1 MVQSGVTTVAGLG
14 VLVARHLD
22 ADLRRGEQ
30 SMFRALLPYPE
41 DMSEQRRETL
51 HQHLLNKLLHRQP
64 GYPDVV
70 HVVPHIVA
78 WGLGLP
84 MAIHHPY
91 GAPPYVIGPPSDDG
105 EVPQPVVW
113 FDGAYYLAQPR
124 DPHDARIAEGFPS
137 PAALTELRRLDVVF
151 DEAIEVLKT
160 EVDTAEQNTA
170 IGHWPLLRD
179 TFHRNVAAISQGPSS
194 PQGLADVLEEHLR
207 YRDALRAES
216 TWEDENRWNLQDP
229 FTIPVL
235 VEDTAGRPTLRLRLD
250 GNDTVLGYVDRVAVL
265 GDRVAVDFGKV
276 DGEGVGIAR
285 IPYTAPDGTERFA
298 YKEIAR
304 RFTDSELA
312 ELWSTAAG
320 SVWETVDRWTFG
332 NVYHITA
339 PVSEGGTFDITFGGQ
354 RVTLPPVEM
363 ADGLPPVIAAE
374 LREGRFRLGYGMD
387 SRPLAVLEAPAGRN
401 GTGAP
406 LYLELSSPAPTAYD
420 IERLRSMA
428 LWESVEPAALL
439 DEVSIDL
446 VMQEDRRTPNPLPLT
461 FGDDNS
467 GRTLDGQEVDLSA
480 GTEVALRVGRFLRM
494 EGSNVVTSIFAA
506 VKAPLADQSGYAYRL
521 VDTNLPNEWFDEFKT
536 QWETTDS
543 GKRPA
548 APAWPAGPL
557 EKRPRTGGSSLPG
570 GPAAFEWAGAA
581 SADGGVGL
589 SSGWAAGVEP
599 SVVRVDGGWRVSYRS
614 VEGLP
619 SWGEMTRV
627 HSDRFTWRGSEPLGF
642 VETPGEGRPF
652 RVETAGEDAGV
663 RVHVDH
669 WVHRGSGNVV
679 FRLRLEPDANVGR
692 DSILR
697 TLGAVEQWVV
707 RTNERLRPEG
717 GPQTQAVAVV
727 FDPAA
732 ETVVRLS
739 RYGSDLRDSDRV
751 WVSEDGSAGR
761 ITQLHWLADLPS
773 RAYGHELKH
782 FAGVPH
788 DGSPG
793 DLLRTSR
800 TVGDDH
806 LHEPGFTAWELDQIR
821 DTAASYVA
829 PTDAPQPVLVP
840 LGVPRDGRD
849 LLSAFVA
856 SEPALV
862 RTALDAGLPAD
873 LREFLSDAA
882 GVRAAVAESVRT
894 GVPQGS
900 ELGRVTEL
908 LRDHVSDYLA
918 ENAGRLPADVTAQRL
933 AFREQHERDAAALS
947 PDQAQQ
953 RVDELVDAGLLDPDI
968 ARARL
973 DEMRANPADAGRHLL
988 EVLTDP
994 ERQLD
999 SGELAAVK
1007 AAVNDWANLSNSPAG
1022 RFLTPLLA
1030 HATDARMRV
1039 SQVAPEG
1046 VRPVGAYGPT
1056 GGTPVNLARSAADP
1070 ERPGVHFDALVPETP
1085 ATVELSAVP
1094 PQQLAPTPQ
1103 PPAPAADDGQ
1113 QQVVPL
1119 AASPD
1124 APLVL
1129 MAEGLPDDL
1138 RLQRAVG
1145 GVLLHDRDA
1154 APGPISSRVLP
1165 PTGPGPAILLHS
1177 SVLDPDHLGTALAG
1191 MRTQDTTMAVLH
1203 WPQDQPVTVA
1213 RALEVTAQ
1221 ALGPQSSAMLS
1232 VPRSALRDRP
1242 TPSPQIVPLDANG
1255 EVTFFSG
1262 RPERYLFLPEV
1273 TGAPRRPAPYGLPEQ
1288 SPGVY
1293 GLGDGWV
1300 VWDGGSHLW
1309 IGPAT
1314 ELDGARRL
1322 LPDTG
1327 GWLAEPVVFLG
1338 WAATAL
1344 PAEVGHRVGRI
1355 FGGMPAAA
1363 PTNLITSGMGLD
1375 RRTLVPSEVSGLP
1388 AGVQLS
1394 HVPGGVL
1401 AHTGPRPPAGAT
1413 TLNWSDLTSPDR
1425 PRLVVDES
1433 VGDPVAVVEAIHRG
1447 LPSGAGP
1454 LQVFVAPPA
1463 AGTSGTPSGAVDA
1476 ARVAKV
1482 LRERFGGRLE
1492 LVLPV
1497 SVVGRQPAG
1506 ADELI
1511 PVDARGQETF
1521 PAAAHA
1527 WRVPLR
1533 PAPPRQP
1540 GPLGLRPAAT
1550 DGYEVY
1556 RGWTV
1561 REQTGV
1567 VLFAQNGTSPH
1578 TLSPDALAAP
1588 ASGVAVVVQSRG
1600 GPIPREVADT
1610 VARLL
1615 SGVPEADRDVRVFG
1629 NATSA
1634 GPAAPDPDGSSAS
1647 APALPATPDR
1657 RALALGDPKANL
1669 PDVDRVEQGL
1679 RAEVARR
1686 GVTVRD
1692 NEWEQ
1697 LRERLL
1703 NNYPQL
1709 VSADGL
1715 LFTLGGIEVRA
1726 RLRPEDPQLVANPA
1740 GSFDT
1745 ETPGPSL
1752 DDTEGRTSEDGRF
1765 HANQFT
1771 QGVFQTGAHSQS
1783 DGTTTRAMRLRGGFN
1798 VDVPLGPMTHWGP
1811 NFNATLNKVDQK
1823 SAYLI
1828 DAEKGRVFDTRA
1840 DSTFYSYEP
1849 GWLIEARGDG
1859 QPWQAVEVPEPAD
1872 GQEAARLVVAI
1883 PDHLLENAGEQVVAD
1898 LPEHLRDNLTR
1909 VPELFSASNITGL
1922 NELYDHII
1930 DRLRADGFDMSIE
1943 SPMRNELQRKLWN
1956 LETHFDEAVNNRRTP
1971 ETDGDAGALTRGYA
1985 FTLHDDGHAAASIRV
2000 YGRRLGGS
2008 VQVGLGDGST
2018 RVGASSDKAHIEQV
2032 RTGIVGQGG
2041 EFTLGQSAGL
2051 SFGGAVDLPLA
2062 RRLDD
2067 PQAYKESTKLGLSAR
2082 AGMSWTSND
2091 GGGVTVASLNVVV
2104 GRYTGQTV
2112 GHEVRFEFHAE
2123 VITSRRPRE
2132 WPHPTPVVDG
2142 SVVLRMSEPDSFDYG
2157 FSVDADAFAP
2167 DPVPGLA
2174 DGDLA
2179 VVPAGGRPRS
2189 VPHDQWRPR
2198 LRNTGVH
2205 PEDTGGNLLPRHV
2218 IQGRGLLGQA
2228 LPRIDKPAVRRLR
2241 AGLMEVLA
2249 GEGFLPADGDRP
2261 WAHGEQN
2268 RPATPDPGT
2277 PLEERPLLGRMVDG
2291 ARDTYDE
2298 VVHRDTDATID
2309 NLDLFNKMVSGDGLE
2324 SHFDSLVQDG
2334 AALVDDPDAPAPEA
2348 GMSFTLNTW
2357 RNAVKLTAEVTVFA
2371 IPRITAD
2378 VDADGNSVHF
2388 ERLSD
2393 EVSTVTLGMSLG
2405 IAGQGASGNQGWSV
2419 EGGVNTALPPSV
2431 KDVRSVGLLG
2441 GSVSRNVGAAE
2452 RVTRVVNR
2460 PELKEYGGRVMFVN
2474 APYDLGYVVRISDR
2488 DAPIVSPELIP
2499 ANVHAALLKFNSDP
2513 ATFSEVAPGDV
2524 APSALHQGIV
2534 YFVDAHGLRAAA
2546 QNQLPRD
2553 LTLAGRPM
2561 TGPVASLTNHVTFQA
2576 RFKEAMLGQ
2585 YGATTLVEP
2594 GFWANTNAALSVKV
2608 PRIRRVQFVGATP
2621 DQYVTGLIE
2630 LYLAETVNVAN
2641 ESFTKAFNLP
2651 NIGLS
2656 RKFGPVNVGFGE
2668 SAGVRVSKSESAE
2681 TKRVGGLEM
2690 LKLAFGRGYAY
2701 VAEFDANVRAGVRT
2715 QVGFAASRVSVPPGA
2730 DLRDRTMLFILPEAE
2745 ALAQYA
2751 AGKLPVSDVQLVDA
2765 MGRWSRGELV
2775 LSGNTVA
2782 GLLSRWRGE
2791 LADRVAGGLPDL
2803 GAYLIQHRVQTW
2815 ALTLADRHVDLPQ
2828 RGAVLAPRRRERFA
2842 TEFGITL
2849 DPNANPFSALT
2860 MPPYLTRTGDR
2871 TLGHA
2876 GVDDLVLFTGP
2887 APADGGPRPT
2897 TTVLDAVRELVDAG
2911 RPGLLGASHDNWPG
2925 AGTSWGVLMVSPDE
2939 SVVGALPGGLETLQ
2953 STLAGQRANIVFAD
2967 MLHRYNGVTFYLVD
2981 QRNPV
2986 AAQMFKLKVSGTL
2999 GGRPRYTGWR
3009 ADYGIENYEHA
3020 YGATARIIGQ
3030 SLGWNLTPAR
3040 FGFSVDGVPVSTAA
3054 SLSFAPG
3061 GGRGVKG
3068 AAQVVRE
3075 RTVYDW
3081 TGNYEAEDDIGLT
3094 MELSRVQMHGWQPSY
3109 LVNHVLTGL
3118 NNAADWALHRAP
3130 AGFANA
3136 ISLAPVEPVLTRHYE
3151 GRIDFKVPRGLAE
3164 ATPVPRS
3171 PQLDLRALPSLP
3183 GDAYVSAA
3191 LVDDLYPAARH
3202 LMGKVLGPQA
3212 NAPLYRGSVA
3222 LDGLLSRLNVDNHL
3236 SEGLDDGGYLLG
3248 SHLFVAGSSN
3258 NRVAMRMYVKLH
3270 SLEIISE
3277 LATTGTGR
3285 YAKFAF
3291 TTSAT
3296 QSRSRWRPNVDVGM
3310 AYGAPIGK
3318 TNIGPQEDTTATG
3331 GISTGANR
3339 NAPASHSATFDD
3351 TKRLE
3356 NHLKMQG
3363 RTYLVRI
3370 RTQARFVAV
3379 PHQHSAFHRDAGL
3392 APMEPARFEADD
3404 APGTGWMS
3412 GDGFYEMFADEV
3424 HELQRALSER
3434 YDWKAN
3440 NPADWP
3446 APAADAPTIGL
3457 EGLLQRATPAGM
3469 AAAPV
3474 AGRVIDAGTFDPQQ
3488 APQHVALLIRDQIGN
3503 HYDPVSPLRLTASA
3517 AEQTR
3522 LRYEVVLDWAVGHL
3536 QRLNPVQQAAAGLA
3550 ELTAWKNRVGK
3561 FAVGA
3566 VLPATDVRQFA
3577 ERIPQIVE
3585 RVQAVQ
3591 PPGSPSV
3598 TPPEEV
3604 ELLAQDPRTV
3614 ARVVAFELKT
3624 HLDLTVT
3631 DDQGTASRYRID
3643 PQGWIVAL
3651 REGPDGTFAPVTAPE
3666 VIFDLDRDLKL
3677 RADAAGIRLRR
3688 QMALYHELLSGT
3700 PVQMDAAAELGPELE
3715 THIRQA
3721 RADADDRARE
3731 WITEGLPAKPANPLA
3746 VHTAR
3751 DDTDTAGTR
3760 AGQAR
3765 RLLAAVLPSGWTT
3778 TGPLPQAPDMLRP
3791 GTRVWITRPQGAAA
3805 ARIDVDGTYRLYD
3818 PFALGTAERTL
3829 DAQQF
3834 RDVLAGAQAVT
3845 LVEPDVLTSWLLQDG
3860 NWAASRQLAEDNL
3873 EVLRADP
3880 TAARLTQ
3887 DQQQARPASPSTAP
3901 AQPETVQP
3909 DAARPGTTPAPAGD
3923 PVLDRHR
3930 ALLDAIRAG
3939 QLTAAYD
3946 YLAAADATARHRALA
3961 DAVAAVVPADPTAPA
3976 DPAAP
3981 AGLRALADLVDAD
3994 PRVTRPRPGPEAVSD
4009 AGILRAVADILDPA
4023 VGALDTFRAIA
4034 SAAWTI
4040 NPPQNWPDTLQ
4051 ALTELPTAAGRD
4063 VATLRDALDIIERQR
4078 LHGVADLLDGL
4089 TPDDAGA
4096 VAAAVTASGTTATD
4110 LADAWRDVSTAA
4122 DLIPALPPP
4131 AATWAGTADTVL
4143 PPADVVHHPMPPV
4156 TAALDEWL
4164 TIGDWEDSRT
4174 FLDDHGAELL
4184 SDRAHSALQIRR
4196 AGLPHNVDLAA
4207 RDALLTLARYGH
4219 LDDGYRYLLG
4229 PTPPASAA
4237 AGTPNPLPGAPT
4249 GRQELLTRL
4258 LARPDVADPAA
4269 VSALGYLA
4277 ATLDGPV
4284 NAVDAAILHL
4294 TADALAGLNI
4304 ADAAVTTLVRD
4315 ARQTLSAPQ
4324 RQQWAE
4330 TIRHL
4335 ADNATGTR
4343 GPALRHV
4350 ADRLFTTT
4358 PDPDPAPDASDA
4370 SDAEVARVRQVTR
4383 ERLQQASQ
4391 ELQRTVDDL
4400 DQARRD
4406 ERDAQGARDA
4416 AEASLDAARTAVTR
4430 AEGERARLE
4439 ENIDHLNRAMPEL
4452 EAEVTR
4458 RERLESAARQTVD
4471 DPATSQ
4477 DESRRAAA
4485 RAELDQA
4492 RRELDVART
4501 ALENATGDL
4510 RDAGQD
4516 LDRVRAELPD
4526 LRRQVETA
4534 SEELR
4539 ARDVSAQAHTNTV
4552 RMLDEA
4558 RTVRE
4563 AARDAA
4569 QQQADAMALPVP
4581 PVPRSTPVV
4590 DVDTAL
4596 AEIARAGHGRSVV
4609 PELERAVRAEHG
4621 GTLPAR
4627 VVLNTNPTRQ
4637 ADNAAT
4643 APADETAVHE
4653 LDRVQLARDLA
4664 ATLAVPVE
4672 LRVDGG
4678 TSVEPPYL
4686 AYPGGEVVRLDITG
4700 RPETLDDAVRR
4711 LPQRVQDDLA
4721 AHRGRPDVNSRLE
4734 ILHEAEI
4741 ESRQD
4746 FATAVVALVEN
4757 LNRHQGYLAHRWITQ
4772 AVPPVDAA
4780 GLRALTDGLDTRAW
4794 PEPTS
4799 TPPAGPVET
4808 GRPDAVAAAWLAYI
4822 PQHRAEMLADMLDAV
4837 PGLGFVVGR
4846 PTRELPAD
4854 QRPGARVLAV
4864 AGSTAAAGVVLPT
4877 TQLHWYEPARN
4888 QIHTGS
4894 MQMLGTWAKRRAG
4907 EDARPDDIWYIVL
4920 TPNGTDRPR
4929 DPSALAHHV
4938 DVAART
4944 TSTSTPPV
4952 EPAPPADVAGAV
4964 RGDVSLPGG
4973 AAAFEWA
4980 GAASADGGVGSS
4992 SGWAAGVEPSVV
5004 RVVGGWR
5011 VSYRSMEGL
5020 PSWGEMTRV
5029 YSDRFTWRG
5038 PEPLRFVSTPGEGRP
5053 FRVETAGEDAG
5064 VRVYVDYWVRGE
5076 SGTVVFRLRLE
5087 PDADVVEESI
5097 LRTLG
5102 AVEQW
5107 VVRTNERLRPE
5118 GGPPA
5123 VAVVFDP
5130 AAETVVRLSPYG
5142 SGLKNS
5148 KDVWVSEDGSAG
5160 RINQLHW
5167 LAGLPSRAYGH
5178 ELKHFAGV
5186 PHDGS
5191 PGDLLRTARG
5201 VGDDHLHEPGF
5212 TEWELDQI
5220 RDTAASYVAPTVAPR
5235 PAGSSGSGSV
5245 SSEPVSGSLPGRPAA
5260 MEWHPPDDSEA
5271 DGQPSG
5277 PAEGDPSGLDPEVFP
5292 LWDDPLAG
5300 LDLTTPAAGSGW
5312 SPSGGQRP
5320 DWEREVADATGSLK
5334 LAGAAAEAAFGR
5346 WAREVFE
5353 FDPATLDPRPNYVFN
5368 ESVLDTY
5375 REELEKKGITTP
5387 AGLSGW
5393 LARQLAKELA
5403 PGGSPRLREILPYPD
5418 PENMSEQQRD
5428 ALHRI
5433 WIDKIANP
5441 RSVSYEI
5448 THVALHLLAMGLGQQ
5463 MRIHHPFGDP
5473 YEDIGPPSDDG
5484 AIPRPV
5490 VWWKGGY
5497 IVLIPRDSADILAR
5511 IASGYRRKWPDRVR
5525 SRWDSLFSG
5534 ALGLLKDRIDTAE
5547 ENSPGPHR
5555 SVLRHKLDRDLA
5567 AIGKR
5572 PFSPRRQAEELDA
5585 YHRYLTGLSGDGA
5598 WTGDY
5603 RWELKDPFTLRIA
5616 AHVKANSGAYAELRF
5631 RLGGKDVQLTR
5642 VDHVVLPGD
5651 RVAVDF
5657 GSVNGEGVGIV
5668 KIPYLADG
5676 AEKFAYRE
5684 IERRFSDSELAEL
5697 RGSAPGHVWQLD
5709 EPSVSSLFHIT
5720 AGLDPKKGLLT
5731 RSFGKG
5737 SEGNKLQR
5745 VRIPVVKVADGSSF
5759 VIPGNMKEAILRLG
5773 YGPDGRPI
5781 AVVVMPAEKSGVER
5795 DLYLQLV
5802 NPAPTVA
5809 DIELLR
5815 KTALWERD
5823 VHWWSTSRVE
5833 SFDDTIGSNGRLPS
5847 PLSFTLGG
5855 IGAKTLDGREVNLA
5869 PGTPVTLQVGK
5880 RLRPV
5885 GNDDAVNEVVVV
5897 VKVPLVPEPNA
5908 PASEPEYA
5916 FRVFVR
5922 DEADYAA
5929 LIRQL
5934 RNRRT
5939 LLDQRRERAES
5950 GGRRAPKR
5958 PRIQD
5963 GSSQPGPAT
5972 APHQPPPPPDMAGE
5986 AGRGDVLLPSQLSPA
6001 EVSVWFPWLGSV
6013 NPGRADDPDSPN
6025 SRRRDSATNCVL
6037 AAVGTDMSLADGVG
6051 WQVPPEVPSP
6061 VGWLQR
6067 FAGRPLVEVA
6077 DYEAVVEVMAGAEPG
6092 ARGVLVTTGVGDE
6105 VSHAVNV
6112 VRTYDGRVVFLDGQL
6127 GGLARG
6133 PVEPG
6138 RLRFV
6143 ATTDG
6148 VGIPRPPAG
6157 VADAATVTV
6166 AEHADLAGMDG
6177 NARPPSEAVSVPVP
6191 LPSLPAG
6198 LLRSDMWDRLFTQ
6211 FLDRTGD
6218 GVAAS
6223 LDERTPDAVR
6233 HHLRDSF
6240 DNFVDRTNVLDQGRA
6255 GLSSDDRALLRQAL
6269 DARGTSVPR
6278 LTGALPHLLSEAF
6291 SVNVTVAPA
6300 GSGPH
6305 ENDDVAPWH
6314 DRTVALDLPVARLS
6328 AVPDRRGPL
6337 IGHFG
6342 EVLAVTSWPAVAGW
6356 RLASADVAGTVRVWD
6371 MDNGVLLRELE
6382 GHYSGVLT
6390 SWPAVVGPRL
6400 ASADVAG
6407 AVRVWDV
6414 DNGVVLRELGGHTGA
6429 VVALTGWP
6437 AVAGPRLASA
6447 DAAGTVRVWDADNG
6461 VLLQTFE
6468 GNDGLVRVLTSWQDE
6483 SGWRRLAAGDVAGR
6497 VRIWD
6502 VDRGVVLQTLEGHDG
6517 VEALTLLP
6525 EGPGRWLLAV
6535 GQRRAVRLWS
6545 LSDGVAWPVGLPLVS
6560 GERFRTESG
6569 HGSVVVYPEGV
6580 SAGIDVERLAAVARE
6595 QAVTDAEAWAA
6606 RTGQD
6611 RPAGDAVW
6619 RVVLAFED
6627 RGHEDVLALTKRLID
6642 GELGVEVPEAA
6653 VIELSPYSADPS
6665 GVPGVQPRTLVEVAA
6680 LRAARAESGAVAIL
6694 GRHVAEA
6701 DPGVVPPGLVA
6712 VDFSGRE
6719 TFPALLREVQARPI
6733 NEDVDLDYRG
6743 RRRLAGLPVHHGP
6756 YLLPFDLHWARL
6768 RQRAFS
6774 HFRDWV
6780 FLPDVPSER
6789 GLRVTQLRQ
6798 AELLAGEIAAASV
6811 GERLAGVPDVGPA
6824 GWVPAGAR
6832 VLVVGVPGPYPG
6844 DPKAV
6849 VPSLFDFLNGALP
6862 PAASGLREPVYVV
6875 VHGFGGWT
6883 STVVLTHAAE
6893 DDLWPV
6899 RMDELA
6905 TGGPAGGGLRA
6916 ARDLVEAEGWT
6927 RVLAEVEGIPE
6938 TVGAAAL
6945 GRVGWAGELRAALP
6959 EVAGDPAAVD
6969 GQRRMGERI
6978 DQLVALGERL
6988 VGLTRGWTGEGALPV
7003 GTDRPDLRL
7012 ERWAGDERNR
7022 RLAAALVATDDV
7034 VAEEVVERVEE
7045 EIDRVWETVVA
7056 PVSAVRADGGVPDA
7070 ASEVLRAMYLGA
7082 WVFYTAPGRPVV
7094 IERPENPRENLPEGV
7109 QSENGR
7115 RIVDLSAV
7123 RDLGVAD
7130 FDRFLSEHGQDVASL
7145 WSTEGAVAQ
7154 VSELRAALG
7163 VSQPLPYLRV
7173 VGRVPEVPEQWRA
7186 ELFSAVS
7193 AFGLARQ
7200 WLEEQVSS
7208 LPVGSVALPGQAG
7221 DGATGSG
7228 DQTVPV
7234 SDDGVATA
7242 RADLIGRWRDLADG
7256 HARRMDAADRELRRM
7271 TAPGQDDSPARSA
7284 LAGLSDRYL
7293 HAMQGLSRAR
7303 MHRTVDAYV
7312 ESLPATELG
7321 GLGDRV
7327 GQVETAAAE
7336 LDQHLGQAPDTSS
7349 VDVIDGVELRTLE
7362 GHTGAVWAVTS
7373 WQGEP
7378 GPQVASASD
7387 DGTVR
7392 IWDAVTGAP
7401 LRTLR
7406 GHTDGVVAVESWQA
7420 GPDRRVATADMQ
7432 GAVFVWDAVTGARLL
7447 TLRGHVGPVWAV
7459 TSWPGEPGPQVA
7471 SASDDGTVF
7480 VWDAVTGARL
7490 LTLGGHTG
7498 GVGAVASW
7506 QAGADRRLASA
7517 DWADGTVFVWDVAS
7531 GARLLTLRG
7540 HTGGVVALAS
7550 WQAGSEQRLAS
7561 ASWDGT
7567 VRVWDA
7573 VTGAP

>member
-1 MVQSGVTTVAGLG
+1 M
-14 VLVARHLD
+14 
-22 ADLRRGEQ
+22 
-30 SMFRALLPYPE
+30 
-41 DMSEQRRETL
+41 
-51 HQHLLNKLLHRQP
+51 
-64 GYPDVV
+64 
-70 HVVPHIVA
+70 
-78 WGLGLP
+78 
-84 MAIHHPY
+84 
-91 GAPPYVIGPPSDDG
+91 
-105 EVPQPVVW
+105 
-113 FDGAYYLAQPR
+113 
-124 DPHDARIAEGFPS
+124 GF
-137 PAALTELRRLDVVF
+137 T
-151 DEAIEVLKT
+151 
-160 EVDTAEQNTA
+160 
-170 IGHWPLLRD
+170 
-179 TFHRNVAAISQGPSS
+179 
-194 PQGLADVLEEHLR
+194 
-207 YRDALRAES
+207 
-216 TWEDENRWNLQDP
+216 
-229 FTIPVL
+229 
-235 VEDTAGRPTLRLRLD
+235 
-250 GNDTVLGYVDRVAVL
+250 
-265 GDRVAVDFGKV
+265 
-276 DGEGVGIAR
+276 
-285 IPYTAPDGTERFA
+285 
-298 YKEIAR
+298 
-304 RFTDSELA
+304 
-312 ELWSTAAG
+312 
-320 SVWETVDRWTFG
+320 VWE
-332 NVYHITA
+332 
-339 PVSEGGTFDITFGGQ
+339 
-354 RVTLPPVEM
+354 
-363 ADGLPPVIAAE
+363 
-374 LREGRFRLGYGMD
+374 
-387 SRPLAVLEAPAGRN
+387 LE
-401 GTGAP
+401 
-406 LYLELSSPAPTAYD
+406 
-420 IERLRSMA
+420 
-428 LWESVEPAALL
+428 
-439 DEVSIDL
+439 
-446 VMQEDRRTPNPLPLT
+446 
-461 FGDDNS
+461 
-467 GRTLDGQEVDLSA
+467 
-480 GTEVALRVGRFLRM
+480 
-494 EGSNVVTSIFAA
+494 
-506 VKAPLADQSGYAYRL
+506 
-521 VDTNLPNEWFDEFKT
+521 
-536 QWETTDS
+536 
-543 GKRPA
+543 
-548 APAWPAGPL
+548 
-557 EKRPRTGGSSLPG
+557 
-570 GPAAFEWAGAA
+570 
-581 SADGGVGL
+581 
-589 SSGWAAGVEP
+589 
-599 SVVRVDGGWRVSYRS
+599 
-614 VEGLP
+614 
-619 SWGEMTRV
+619 
-627 HSDRFTWRGSEPLGF
+627 
-642 VETPGEGRPF
+642 
-652 RVETAGEDAGV
+652 
-663 RVHVDH
+663 
-669 WVHRGSGNVV
+669 
-679 FRLRLEPDANVGR
+679 
-692 DSILR
+692 
-697 TLGAVEQWVV
+697 
-707 RTNERLRPEG
+707 
-717 GPQTQAVAVV
+717 
-727 FDPAA
+727 
-732 ETVVRLS
+732 
-739 RYGSDLRDSDRV
+739 
-751 WVSEDGSAGR
+751 
-761 ITQLHWLADLPS
+761 
-773 RAYGHELKH
+773 
-782 FAGVPH
+782 
-788 DGSPG
+788 
-793 DLLRTSR
+793 
-800 TVGDDH
+800 
-806 LHEPGFTAWELDQIR
+806 QIR
-821 DTAASYVA
+821 ETAASYVA
-829 PTDAPQPVLVP
+829 PTVEPRPALVP

-862 RTALDAGLPAD
+862 RTALDARLPAD
-873 LREFLSDAA
+873 LREFLSDPA

-908 LRDHVSDYLA
+908 LRGHVSDYLA

-933 AFREQHERDAAALS
+933 AFRQQHERDAAALS

-953 RVDELVDAGLLDPDI
+953 RVDELVEAGLLNPDI

-973 DEMRANPADAGRHLL
+973 DEMRVNPADAGRHLL

-994 ERQLD
+994 DRQLD

-1007 AAVNDWANLSNSPAG
+1007 AAVQDWANLSNSPAG
-1022 RFLTPLLA
+1022 RFLAPLLA
-1030 HATDARMRV
+1030 HAADARMRV
-1039 SQVAPEG
+1039 SQVAPDG

-1085 ATVELSAVP
+1085 AALELSAVP
-1094 PQQLAPTPQ
+1094 PQQVAPTPQ

-1177 SVLDPDHLGTALAG
+1177 SVLDPDRLGAALAG
-1191 MRTQDTTMAVLH
+1191 MRAQDATMAVLH
-1203 WPQDQPVTVA
+1203 WPQDQRVTVA

-1221 ALGPQSSAMLS
+1221 ALGPQSLAMLS
-1232 VPRSALRDRP
+1232 VPRSALEDRP

-1314 ELDGARRL
+1314 ELDRARRL

-1344 PAEVGHRVGRI
+1344 PVEVGHRVGRI

-1363 PTNLITSGMGLD
+1363 LTNLITSGMGLD

-1401 AHTGPRPPAGAT
+1401 AHAGPRPPAGAT

-1433 VGDPVAVVEAIHRG
+1433 VDDPVAVVEAVHRG
-1447 LPSGAGP
+1447 LPPGAGP

-1463 AGTSGTPSGAVDA
+1463 TGTPGTPSGAVDA
-1476 ARVAKV
+1476 ARVADL

-1540 GPLGLRPAAT
+1540 GPLGLTPSAT

-1567 VLFAQNGTSPH
+1567 VLFAQNGTSPN

-1588 ASGVAVVVQSRG
+1588 ATGVAVVIQSRG
-1600 GPIPREVADT
+1600 GPIPREVADAAT
-1610 VARLL
+1610 RLL
-1615 SGVPEADRDVRVFG
+1615 SGVPEADRHVRVFG
-1629 NATSA
+1629 NEASA
-1634 GPAAPDPDGSSAS
+1634 GPAAPDPSGSSAS
-1647 APALPATPDR
+1647 APARPATPDR

-1669 PDVDRVEQGL
+1669 PDVDRIEQGL

-1726 RLRPEDPQLVANPA
+1726 RLRPEDPRLVANPA

-1745 ETPGPSL
+1745 EAPGPSL
-1752 DDTEGRTSEDGRF
+1752 DDTEGRTSENGRF

-1783 DGTTTRAMRLRGGFN
+1783 DGTTTRAMRLRGDFN

-1811 NFNATLNKVDQK
+1811 RFNATLNKVDQK

-1828 DAEKGRVFDTRA
+1828 DAEKGRVLDTRA

-1849 GWLIEARGDG
+1849 GWLIEVRGDG
-1859 QPWQAVEVPEPAD
+1859 QPWQAVELPEPAD
-1872 GQEAARLVVAI
+1872 GQEPARLVVAI
-1883 PDHLLENAGEQVVAD
+1883 PDHLLESAGEQVVAD

-1971 ETDGDAGALTRGYA
+1971 ETDGDAGAMTRGYA

-2008 VQVGLGDGST
+2008 VQVGLGGGST

-2041 EFTLGQSAGL
+2041 EFTLGQSAGV

-2062 RRLDD
+2062 GRLDN
-2067 PQAYKESTKLGLSAR
+2067 PQAYKENTTLGLSAR

-2112 GHEVRFEFHAE
+2112 GHEVPFEWHAE
-2123 VITSRRPRE
+2123 VSTSRRPRE
-2132 WPHPTPVVDG
+2132 WPHPTPVVNG
-2142 SVVLRMSEPDSFDYG
+2142 SAVLRMSEPDAFDYG
-2157 FSVDADAFAP
+2157 FSVDADAFAR

-2241 AGLMEVLA
+2241 AGLMQVLA

-2277 PLEERPLLGRMVDG
+2277 PLEERSLLGRMVDG
-2291 ARDTYDE
+2291 ARDAYDE

-2334 AALVDDPDAPAPEA
+2334 AALVVGQDPPAPEA
-2348 GMSFTLNTW
+2348 GMSFTLHSW
-2357 RNAVKLTAEVTVFA
+2357 RNAVIDTAEVTVFA

-2513 ATFSEVAPGDV
+2513 ATFSEVTPGDV

-2576 RFKEAMLGQ
+2576 RFMEAMLGQ

-2621 DQYVTGLIE
+2621 DQYVTGKIE
-2630 LYLAETVNVAN
+2630 LGLAETVNAAH
-2641 ESFTKAFNLP
+2641 ESFAKAFNLP

-2668 SAGVRVSKSESAE
+2668 SAGVRVSKSETVE
-2681 TKRVGGLEM
+2681 TKRVGGIEM
-2690 LKLAFGRGYAY
+2690 LKLAFGLGYAY
-2701 VAEFDANVRAGVRT
+2701 VAEFDVNVRAGVRT
-2715 QVGFAASRVSVPPGA
+2715 QVGFVASRVSVPPGA

-2815 ALTLADRHVDLPQ
+2815 ALTLADRHVDLAQ
-2828 RGAVLAPRRRERFA
+2828 RGAVLDPRRRERFA

-2876 GVDDLVLFTGP
+2876 GVDELTLFTGP

-2967 MLHRYNGVTFYLVD
+2967 MLHRYNGVSFYLVD

-2986 AAQMFKLKVSGTL
+2986 AVQMFKLEISAILKDL
-2999 GGRPRYTGWR
+2999 PWYTDWV

-3030 SLGWNLTPAR
+3030 ALGWNLTPAR
-3040 FGFSVDGVPVSTAA
+3040 FGFSVDGVPVSTAG

-3081 TGNYEAEDDIGLT
+3081 TGHYRARALIGL
-3094 MELSRVQMHGWQPSY
+3094 MMKFSRVQMHGWQPSY
-3109 LVNHVLTGL
+3109 LVNHVLTAL
-3118 NNAADWALHRAP
+3118 NNAADWTLHHAP
-3130 AGFANA
+3130 AGFADS

-3183 GDAYVSAA
+3183 GDAYVSGA

-3202 LMGKVLGPQA
+3202 LMGNVLGPQA

-3248 SHLFVAGSSN
+3248 SHLFVAGASN

-3370 RTQARFVAV
+3370 RTLARFVAV

-3392 APMEPARFEADD
+3392 APIGPEQFEADD
-3404 APGTGWMS
+3404 APGTGWVS
-3412 GDGFYEMFADEV
+3412 GDGYYEMFADEV
-3424 HELQRALSER
+3424 HELQRGLSER

-3440 NPADWP
+3440 NPAGWP
-3446 APAADAPTIGL
+3446 VPASDAPSIGL

-3474 AGRVIDAGTFDPQQ
+3474 AGRVIDAGTFDPGQ
-3488 APQHVALLIRDQIGN
+3488 APQHVALLIRDQLGN

-3536 QRLNPVQQAAAGLA
+3536 QRLNAAQQAAADLA

-3561 FAVGA
+3561 LAVGA
-3566 VLPATDVRQFA
+3566 ALSAADVRQFA

-3585 RVQAVQ
+3585 RVQAVL
-3591 PPGSPSV
+3591 PPGPASV

-3631 DDQGTASRYRID
+3631 DDQGAASRYRID
-3643 PQGWIVAL
+3643 PQGWIVEL
-3651 REGPDGTFAPVTAPE
+3651 REGPDGTFAPVTAVE
-3666 VIFDLDRDLKL
+3666 VIHGLDRDLKL
-3677 RADAAGIRLRR
+3677 RAFSAAIGAPQQREIYRRLLER
-3688 QMALYHELLSGT
+3688 T

-3721 RADADDRARE
+3721 RADADDLTRE
-3731 WITEGLPAKPANPLA
+3731 WITEGLPTRSANPLGA
-3746 VHTAR
+3746 HVAR
-3751 DDTDTAGTR
+3751 HDTDSPQTR

-3765 RLLAAVLPSGWTT
+3765 RLLAPVLPPGWTT
-3778 TGPLPQAPDMLRP
+3778 TGPLPEVPATLRP
-3791 GTRVWITRPQGAAA
+3791 GTRLWITRPQGAFA
-3805 ARIDVDGTYRLYD
+3805 ARVDADGTYRLYD
-3818 PFALGTAERTL
+3818 PLALGTAERTL
-3829 DAQQF
+3829 TAAQFQE
-3834 RDVLAGAQAVT
+3834 AVT
-3845 LVEPDVLTSWLLQDG
+3845 LAALPVVSENATPKTVILVEPDVLTSWLLQDG
-3860 NWAASRQLAEDNL
+3860 DWAASRQFAEDNL
-3873 EVLRADP
+3873 SVLRADP

-3887 DQQQARPASPSTAP
+3887 DQQQARPAAPPTAP

-3909 DAARPGTTPAPAGD
+3909 ETTPAPAGD

-3946 YLAAADATARHRALA
+3946 YLDAADAAARHRVLA
-3961 DAVAAVVPADPTAPA
+3961 DAVAAVTPTAPI
-3976 DPAAP
+3976 DPIDPTAP

-3994 PRVTRPRPGPEAVSD
+3994 PRVTRPRPEPEAVSD
-4009 AGILRAVADILDPA
+4009 AGILRAVAAVLDPA

-4034 SAAWTI
+4034 SAVETI

-4051 ALTELPTAAGRD
+4051 ALAELPTAAGWD
-4063 VATLRDALDIIERQR
+4063 AATLRHVLDVNERGRYLPVDR
-4078 LHGVADLLDGL
+4078 LLKRL
-4089 TPDDAGA
+4089 TPDDAA
-4096 VAAAVTASGTTATD
+4096 PLAAAVTASGTTATD
-4110 LADAWRDVSTAA
+4110 LAHAWRDVSTAA

-4131 AATWAGTADTVL
+4131 AATWAGTADTSL

-4164 TIGDWEDSRT
+4164 AIDNWDDSRT
-4174 FLDDHGAELL
+4174 FLDSHGTELL

-4196 AGLPHNVDLAA
+4196 AGLPHHDVDLAA

-4237 AGTPNPLPGAPT
+4237 AGTPNPLRGAPT
-4249 GRQELLTRL
+4249 GRQELLTNL

-4284 NAVDAAILHL
+4284 DAVDAAILRL

-4330 TIRHL
+4330 TIRNL

-4370 SDAEVARVRQVTR
+4370 SDASDAEVARVRQVTR
-4383 ERLQQASQ
+4383 ERLQQATQ

-4400 DQARRD
+4400 RQARRD
-4406 ERDAQGARDA
+4406 EAVAHGARA
-4416 AEASLDAARTAVTR
+4416 VAEASLDAARTAVTR

-4439 ENIDHLNRAMPEL
+4439 ANIDHLDRAMPEL

-4477 DESRRAAA
+4477 DESRLAAA

-4492 RRELDVART
+4492 RRELDAART
-4501 ALENATGDL
+4501 ALDKATGDL
-4510 RDAGQD
+4510 RKAGAD

-4534 SEELR
+4534 SEEFR

-4558 RTVRE
+4558 RTARE
-4563 AARDAA
+4563 AARDEA
-4569 QQQADAMALPVP
+4569 QQQVDAMALSVP
-4581 PVPRSTPVV
+4581 PVPRGTPVV

-4596 AEIARAGHGRSVV
+4596 ADIARSGHGRSVI
-4609 PELERAVRAEHG
+4609 PELERTVRTRHG
-4621 GTLPAR
+4621 GTVPAR
-4627 VVLNTNPTRQ
+4627 VVLSTDPTRQ

-4643 APADETAVHE
+4643 AAADETAVHE
-4653 LDRVQLARDLA
+4653 RDRVQLARDLA
-4664 ATLAVPVE
+4664 AALAVRVE

-4678 TSVEPPYL
+4678 ISAEPPYL

-4721 AHRGRPDVNSRLE
+4721 ALRGRPDVNSRLE

-4746 FATAVVALVEN
+4746 FATAVAALVEN
-4757 LNRHQGYLAHRWITQ
+4757 LNRHQGYLAHRWVTQ

-4780 GLRALTDGLDTRAW
+4780 GLRALADGLDTRAW

-4822 PQHRAEMLADMLDAV
+4822 PQHRADMLADMLDAV
-4837 PGLGFVVGR
+4837 PGLGFTVGR

-4894 MQMLGTWAKRRAG
+4894 MQMLGTWAKGRAG
-4907 EDARPDDIWYIVL
+4907 EDARADDIWYIVL
-4920 TPNGTDRPR
+4920 TPDGTDRPR
-4929 DPSALAHHV
+4929 DPSALARQV

-4952 EPAPPADVAGAV
+4952 EPDPSAGVAGAV

-4973 AAAFEWA
+4973 AAASTWGPAE
-4980 GAASADGGVGSS
+4980 GSSRGGVKEVPSS
-4992 SGWAAGVEPSVV
+4992 KWAAGVEPSVV
-5004 RVVGGWR
+5004 WVDGGWR
-5011 VSYRSMEGL
+5011 VSYRSAEGL

-5029 YSDRFTWRG
+5029 ESDRFTWRG
-5038 PEPLRFVSTPGEGRP
+5038 RAPLEFVPTPGDEGGRP
-5053 FRVETAGEDAG
+5053 FRVVTAGEQAG
-5064 VRVYVDYWVRGE
+5064 VRVHVDHWVQRGE
-5076 SGTVVFRLRLE
+5076 SGTVVFRLRLV
-5087 PDADVVEESI
+5087 PDANVAEDAI
-5097 LRTLG
+5097 RATLG

-5107 VVRTNERLRPE
+5107 VVQTNAGLGSQ
-5118 GGPPA
+5118 GGSQA

-5130 AAETVVRLSPYG
+5130 AAETVVRLSRYDSDLKDSHNVYV
-5142 SGLKNS
+5142 SG
-5148 KDVWVSEDGSAG
+5148 DGAEG
-5160 RINQLHW
+5160 RITQLHW

-5178 ELKHFAGV
+5178 EL
-5186 PHDGS
+5186 
-5191 PGDLLRTARG
+5191 
-5201 VGDDHLHEPGF
+5201 
-5212 TEWELDQI
+5212 
-5220 RDTAASYVAPTVAPR
+5220 
-5235 PAGSSGSGSV
+5235 
-5245 SSEPVSGSLPGRPAA
+5245 
-5260 MEWHPPDDSEA
+5260 
-5271 DGQPSG
+5271 
-5277 PAEGDPSGLDPEVFP
+5277 
-5292 LWDDPLAG
+5292 
-5300 LDLTTPAAGSGW
+5300 
-5312 SPSGGQRP
+5312 
-5320 DWEREVADATGSLK
+5320 
-5334 LAGAAAEAAFGR
+5334 
-5346 WAREVFE
+5346 
-5353 FDPATLDPRPNYVFN
+5353 
-5368 ESVLDTY
+5368 
-5375 REELEKKGITTP
+5375 
-5387 AGLSGW
+5387 
-5393 LARQLAKELA
+5393 
-5403 PGGSPRLREILPYPD
+5403 
-5418 PENMSEQQRD
+5418 
-5428 ALHRI
+5428 
-5433 WIDKIANP
+5433 
-5441 RSVSYEI
+5441 
-5448 THVALHLLAMGLGQQ
+5448 
-5463 MRIHHPFGDP
+5463 
-5473 YEDIGPPSDDG
+5473 
-5484 AIPRPV
+5484 
-5490 VWWKGGY
+5490 
-5497 IVLIPRDSADILAR
+5497 
-5511 IASGYRRKWPDRVR
+5511 
-5525 SRWDSLFSG
+5525 
-5534 ALGLLKDRIDTAE
+5534 
-5547 ENSPGPHR
+5547 
-5555 SVLRHKLDRDLA
+5555 
-5567 AIGKR
+5567 
-5572 PFSPRRQAEELDA
+5572 
-5585 YHRYLTGLSGDGA
+5585 
-5598 WTGDY
+5598 
-5603 RWELKDPFTLRIA
+5603 
-5616 AHVKANSGAYAELRF
+5616 
-5631 RLGGKDVQLTR
+5631 
-5642 VDHVVLPGD
+5642 
-5651 RVAVDF
+5651 
-5657 GSVNGEGVGIV
+5657 
-5668 KIPYLADG
+5668 
-5676 AEKFAYRE
+5676 
-5684 IERRFSDSELAEL
+5684 
-5697 RGSAPGHVWQLD
+5697 
-5709 EPSVSSLFHIT
+5709 
-5720 AGLDPKKGLLT
+5720 
-5731 RSFGKG
+5731 
-5737 SEGNKLQR
+5737 
-5745 VRIPVVKVADGSSF
+5745 
-5759 VIPGNMKEAILRLG
+5759 
-5773 YGPDGRPI
+5773 
-5781 AVVVMPAEKSGVER
+5781 
-5795 DLYLQLV
+5795 
-5802 NPAPTVA
+5802 
-5809 DIELLR
+5809 
-5815 KTALWERD
+5815 
-5823 VHWWSTSRVE
+5823 
-5833 SFDDTIGSNGRLPS
+5833 
-5847 PLSFTLGG
+5847 
-5855 IGAKTLDGREVNLA
+5855 
-5869 PGTPVTLQVGK
+5869 
-5880 RLRPV
+5880 
-5885 GNDDAVNEVVVV
+5885 
-5897 VKVPLVPEPNA
+5897 
-5908 PASEPEYA
+5908 
-5916 FRVFVR
+5916 
-5922 DEADYAA
+5922 
-5929 LIRQL
+5929 
-5934 RNRRT
+5934 
-5939 LLDQRRERAES
+5939 
-5950 GGRRAPKR
+5950 
-5958 PRIQD
+5958 
-5963 GSSQPGPAT
+5963 
-5972 APHQPPPPPDMAGE
+5972 
-5986 AGRGDVLLPSQLSPA
+5986 
-6001 EVSVWFPWLGSV
+6001 
-6013 NPGRADDPDSPN
+6013 
-6025 SRRRDSATNCVL
+6025 
-6037 AAVGTDMSLADGVG
+6037 
-6051 WQVPPEVPSP
+6051 
-6061 VGWLQR
+6061 
-6067 FAGRPLVEVA
+6067 
-6077 DYEAVVEVMAGAEPG
+6077 
-6092 ARGVLVTTGVGDE
+6092 
-6105 VSHAVNV
+6105 
-6112 VRTYDGRVVFLDGQL
+6112 
-6127 GGLARG
+6127 
-6133 PVEPG
+6133 
-6138 RLRFV
+6138 
-6143 ATTDG
+6143 
-6148 VGIPRPPAG
+6148 
-6157 VADAATVTV
+6157 
-6166 AEHADLAGMDG
+6166 
-6177 NARPPSEAVSVPVP
+6177 
-6191 LPSLPAG
+6191 
-6198 LLRSDMWDRLFTQ
+6198 
-6211 FLDRTGD
+6211 
-6218 GVAAS
+6218 
-6223 LDERTPDAVR
+6223 
-6233 HHLRDSF
+6233 
-6240 DNFVDRTNVLDQGRA
+6240 
-6255 GLSSDDRALLRQAL
+6255 
-6269 DARGTSVPR
+6269 
-6278 LTGALPHLLSEAF
+6278 
-6291 SVNVTVAPA
+6291 
-6300 GSGPH
+6300 
-6305 ENDDVAPWH
+6305 
-6314 DRTVALDLPVARLS
+6314 
-6328 AVPDRRGPL
+6328 
-6337 IGHFG
+6337 
-6342 EVLAVTSWPAVAGW
+6342 
-6356 RLASADVAGTVRVWD
+6356 
-6371 MDNGVLLRELE
+6371 
-6382 GHYSGVLT
+6382 
-6390 SWPAVVGPRL
+6390 
-6400 ASADVAG
+6400 
-6407 AVRVWDV
+6407 
-6414 DNGVVLRELGGHTGA
+6414 
-6429 VVALTGWP
+6429 
-6437 AVAGPRLASA
+6437 
-6447 DAAGTVRVWDADNG
+6447 
-6461 VLLQTFE
+6461 
-6468 GNDGLVRVLTSWQDE
+6468 
-6483 SGWRRLAAGDVAGR
+6483 
-6497 VRIWD
+6497 
-6502 VDRGVVLQTLEGHDG
+6502 
-6517 VEALTLLP
+6517 
-6525 EGPGRWLLAV
+6525 
-6535 GQRRAVRLWS
+6535 
-6545 LSDGVAWPVGLPLVS
+6545 
-6560 GERFRTESG
+6560 
-6569 HGSVVVYPEGV
+6569 
-6580 SAGIDVERLAAVARE
+6580 
-6595 QAVTDAEAWAA
+6595 
-6606 RTGQD
+6606 
-6611 RPAGDAVW
+6611 
-6619 RVVLAFED
+6619 
-6627 RGHEDVLALTKRLID
+6627 
-6642 GELGVEVPEAA
+6642 
-6653 VIELSPYSADPS
+6653 
-6665 GVPGVQPRTLVEVAA
+6665 
-6680 LRAARAESGAVAIL
+6680 
-6694 GRHVAEA
+6694 
-6701 DPGVVPPGLVA
+6701 
-6712 VDFSGRE
+6712 
-6719 TFPALLREVQARPI
+6719 
-6733 NEDVDLDYRG
+6733 
-6743 RRRLAGLPVHHGP
+6743 
-6756 YLLPFDLHWARL
+6756 
-6768 RQRAFS
+6768 
-6774 HFRDWV
+6774 
-6780 FLPDVPSER
+6780 
-6789 GLRVTQLRQ
+6789 
-6798 AELLAGEIAAASV
+6798 
-6811 GERLAGVPDVGPA
+6811 
-6824 GWVPAGAR
+6824 
-6832 VLVVGVPGPYPG
+6832 
-6844 DPKAV
+6844 
-6849 VPSLFDFLNGALP
+6849 
-6862 PAASGLREPVYVV
+6862 
-6875 VHGFGGWT
+6875 
-6883 STVVLTHAAE
+6883 
-6893 DDLWPV
+6893 
-6899 RMDELA
+6899 
-6905 TGGPAGGGLRA
+6905 
-6916 ARDLVEAEGWT
+6916 
-6927 RVLAEVEGIPE
+6927 
-6938 TVGAAAL
+6938 
-6945 GRVGWAGELRAALP
+6945 
-6959 EVAGDPAAVD
+6959 
-6969 GQRRMGERI
+6969 
-6978 DQLVALGERL
+6978 
-6988 VGLTRGWTGEGALPV
+6988 
-7003 GTDRPDLRL
+7003 
-7012 ERWAGDERNR
+7012 
-7022 RLAAALVATDDV
+7022 
-7034 VAEEVVERVEE
+7034 
-7045 EIDRVWETVVA
+7045 
-7056 PVSAVRADGGVPDA
+7056 
-7070 ASEVLRAMYLGA
+7070 
-7082 WVFYTAPGRPVV
+7082 
-7094 IERPENPRENLPEGV
+7094 
-7109 QSENGR
+7109 
-7115 RIVDLSAV
+7115 
-7123 RDLGVAD
+7123 
-7130 FDRFLSEHGQDVASL
+7130 
-7145 WSTEGAVAQ
+7145 
-7154 VSELRAALG
+7154 
-7163 VSQPLPYLRV
+7163 
-7173 VGRVPEVPEQWRA
+7173 
-7186 ELFSAVS
+7186 
-7193 AFGLARQ
+7193 
-7200 WLEEQVSS
+7200 
-7208 LPVGSVALPGQAG
+7208 
-7221 DGATGSG
+7221 
-7228 DQTVPV
+7228 
-7234 SDDGVATA
+7234 
-7242 RADLIGRWRDLADG
+7242 
-7256 HARRMDAADRELRRM
+7256 
-7271 TAPGQDDSPARSA
+7271 
-7284 LAGLSDRYL
+7284 
-7293 HAMQGLSRAR
+7293 
-7303 MHRTVDAYV
+7303 
-7312 ESLPATELG
+7312 
-7321 GLGDRV
+7321 
-7327 GQVETAAAE
+7327 
-7336 LDQHLGQAPDTSS
+7336 
-7349 VDVIDGVELRTLE
+7349 
-7362 GHTGAVWAVTS
+7362 
-7373 WQGEP
+7373 
-7378 GPQVASASD
+7378 
-7387 DGTVR
+7387 
-7392 IWDAVTGAP
+7392 
-7401 LRTLR
+7401 
-7406 GHTDGVVAVESWQA
+7406 
-7420 GPDRRVATADMQ
+7420 
-7432 GAVFVWDAVTGARLL
+7432 
-7447 TLRGHVGPVWAV
+7447 
-7459 TSWPGEPGPQVA
+7459 
-7471 SASDDGTVF
+7471 
-7480 VWDAVTGARL
+7480 
-7490 LTLGGHTG
+7490 
-7498 GVGAVASW
+7498 
-7506 QAGADRRLASA
+7506 
-7517 DWADGTVFVWDVAS
+7517 
-7531 GARLLTLRG
+7531 
-7540 HTGGVVALAS
+7540 
-7550 WQAGSEQRLAS
+7550 
-7561 ASWDGT
+7561 
-7567 VRVWDA
+7567 
-7573 VTGAP
+7573 

>member
-1 MVQSGVTTVAGLG
+1 MIAVHFGKVDEAGTGFAEVSYTAADGTEIYSRREIGRSLNDSQLAKLRSKAADKVWDLDRPPLVRDFSITTPVHRSGELSVGLGRAERGRDVLGVRIPSAPVVGGLPPVLTRELEEARLLLGYARDGGRPTAVVEAPAGKNVKGLPLYLELSKPVITRYDIERLRKRALWEPEDRWALSEQVSFDVVLQPGASRPGSLSIRAALGRLSIEVSGSGRARTLAGAEVDLSPGTSVTLSVGKWPGQGEDGAGVAGTIPVVVRAPLVDGPGHVYRLFDTGVDIRYFDDLTREISTASAEVREVPERIGVQAVGGSGGVPRGWKRSVASAIAQLSAVGTRGEAGGVRDVAAEFAQWTRDVLGIDLLAHVPKLNDFHDAVVRRFKEKLKAAGVDPSISGLRAWVARELAADLRRGGESEFSRLLPYPEVMSEQRREDLHRQWINKIANVRTADDDVAHVVPRVIASRLSLSMRIHHSFGAPHDIGPEPRAGVIRHPIVFHKGAYHLGQLPDPADVERTRRIAEGFPRTEISDDEQRRLDRLFVHARDLLRAAIAEAENNPHPTDSKHWPVLRETLQRELAVIREHPDSPHNIREHPDSPHNRKARELAAYRLYFDDLRADHRWEEETTGFRYDFTLDVGVTRRKNSKSMELSVPLDGGAVPVSIGRLAIRGDRLPVHFGARGEEGIAFAEFRYTDATDGTDRILYLKFEHNLSDGDLLELRGKAAGRVWDLHHLPLSSDHYQVAVPLLGRQYLAGQYGDPAAGPNDRRIAVPHVPVVGGLPAVLYADLNGRLILGYAEDGRPTAVLVAPAEKNVTGLPLYLEVGKPALVVDDIKRLRKDALWEPEDRWALSEQMSFEVVLEQGKWTPGPLPIAVGGPDPARTLAGAEVDLSPGTSVTLSVGQWPGRVGADVAGTIPVVVRAPLVDGSGHVYRLLDTGVDNERFDDLKRDITEALKNPGSTAAMLAGRSDDAAQGLPQEDLETSGWLPAAVATAIEQLSAAGNLDEQNFVRWTGEVFGIDLTRAKPGNFYDSVFRTFKEQFAALGINRQRLHEWTASSLAADLRLGDASEFRRLLPYPEGVSEQRREDLHRQWIGKIAYGYNSDHDVAHVAVHVLARLIPQSVRIYQPFDAPHDIGSGSDSTKLPVVFYRGAYYLGRPADPNDADLAARIAMGPERTPIPDGEKRRLDGLFDQALGMLLARIGAVEEKLRTAGSHWSVQREHLQRRLAVIRQGVGGVDLAERQRPKSPRQQADILAEYRRYLHSMFQSSPWRGEDPRPQGGRVTLHLNVASQGDSMAVAFAQVGDKRLRIRHLNAVAIPGDRIAVDFGMDGEKVFAVARIPYTAPDGTERFIYRDFDTDFTAEDLNALNERAVEAPWRKVHSAIEQLTARKTHKGSAFKRWAYEVFRIGRAEGGARPLDAFYGTVLSTHQDRLAQAGVTTVAELG
-14 VLVARHLD
+14 ALVARHLD
-22 ADLRRGEQ
+22 ADLRRGGQ

-84 MAIHHPY
+84 MAIHYPY
-91 GAPPYVIGPPSDDG
+91 GAPYVIGPPSDDG

-124 DPHDARIAEGFPS
+124 DPHDARIVEGFPS

-151 DEAIEVLKT
+151 DEALEVLKT

-179 TFHRNVAAISQGPSS
+179 TFHRNVAAISQRPSS
-194 PQGLADVLEEHLR
+194 PQVRADVLEEHLR
-207 YRDALRAES
+207 YRDALREES

-250 GNDTVLGYVDRVAVL
+250 GNDISLGYADRVAVP

-285 IPYTAPDGTERFA
+285 IPYTAPDGTERFV
-298 YKEIAR
+298 YQEIAR

-312 ELWSTAAG
+312 ELWSVAAG
-320 SVWETVDRWTFG
+320 PVWETVDRWTFG
-332 NVYHITA
+332 NSYHVTA
-339 PVSEGGTFDITFGGQ
+339 PVSESGTFDITFGGQ
-354 RVTLPPVEM
+354 RVTLPPVEV

-428 LWESVEPAALL
+428 LWESAEPAALL

-446 VMQEDRRTPNPLPLT
+446 VMQEDRRTPYPLPLT
-461 FGDDNS
+461 LGDDNS
-467 GRTLDGQEVDLSA
+467 GRTLDGQEVDLSP
-480 GTEVALRVGRFLRM
+480 GTEVALRVGRFLRL
-494 EGSNVVTSIFAA
+494 EESNVVTSIVAV
-506 VKAPLADQSGYAYRL
+506 VKAPLADQSGYVYRL
-521 VDTNLPNEWFDEFKT
+521 IDTNLPNEWFDEFKT

-557 EKRPRTGGSSLPG
+557 EKRPRTGGELPG
-570 GPAAFEWAGAA
+570 SPAAFEWGPGKGSF
-581 SADGGVGL
+581 SAGVGVETL
-589 SSGWAAGVEP
+589 SSSGWAAGVEP
-599 SVVRVDGGWRVSYRS
+599 SVEQVDGGWRVSYRS
-614 VEGLP
+614 AEGLP
-619 SWGEMTRV
+619 SWGEMNRV
-627 HSDRFTWRGSEPLGF
+627 HSDRFTWKGPAPLEF
-642 VETPGEGRPF
+642 VPTPGDGRPF
-652 RVETAGEDAGV
+652 RVVTAGEDAGV

-669 WVHRGSGNVV
+669 WVDGESGTVV
-679 FRLRLEPDANVGR
+679 FRLRLEPDANVVEK
-692 DSILR
+692 SIVD

-707 RTNERLRPEG
+707 QTNERLRPEG
-717 GPQTQAVAVV
+717 GPPAVAVV

-739 RYGSDLRDSDRV
+739 RYGSDLKDSHRV

-788 DGSPG
+788 DGSPD

-806 LHEPGFTAWELDQIR
+806 LHEPGFTAWELDEIR
-821 DTAASYVA
+821 KTAASYVA
-829 PTDAPQPVLVP
+829 RTVEPRPAPALVP
-840 LGVPRDGRD
+840 LGVPRDGLD

-862 RTALDAGLPAD
+862 RTALDARLPAD
-873 LREFLSDAA
+873 LREFLSGPA

-908 LRDHVSDYLA
+908 LRDHVSGYLE

-933 AFREQHERDAAALS
+933 AFQPQHERDVATLS
-947 PDQAQQ
+947 PDQAQR
-953 RVDELVDAGLLDPDI
+953 RVGELLAAGLLDPDT

-994 ERQLD
+994 DRQLD

-1007 AAVNDWANLSNSPAG
+1007 AAVHDWANLSDSPAG
-1022 RFLTPLLA
+1022 RFLAPLLA
-1030 HATDARMRV
+1030 HATDARMQI
-1039 SQVAPEG
+1039 SQVAPDG
-1046 VRPVGAYGPT
+1046 VRPVAGYGPA
-1056 GGTPVNLARSAADP
+1056 GGAPVSLARAAADP

-1085 ATVELSAVP
+1085 AAVEPSAVP
-1094 PQQLAPTPQ
+1094 SQQLAPAPQ
-1103 PPAPAADDGQ
+1103 PPAPAAGDGQ

-1119 AASPD
+1119 ASASPD
-1124 APLVL
+1124 APLVV
-1129 MAEGLPDDL
+1129 MAEGLPENL

-1154 APGPISSRVLP
+1154 APGPISSRVLA
-1165 PTGPGPAILLHS
+1165 PTGPGPAVLLHS
-1177 SVLDPDHLGTALAG
+1177 SVLDPDSLGAALAG
-1191 MRTQDTTMAVLH
+1191 LRAQDATMAVLH
-1203 WPQDQPVTVA
+1203 WPQDQPVSVA

-1221 ALGPQSSAMLS
+1221 GLGPQSSAMLS

-1293 GLGDGWV
+1293 RLGDDWV

-1309 IGPAT
+1309 IGPES

-1322 LPDTG
+1322 LPETG

-1338 WAATAL
+1338 WKATAL

-1355 FGGMPAAA
+1355 FGGMPAAP
-1363 PTNLITSGMGLD
+1363 PTHLITSGMGLD

-1401 AHTGPRPPAGAT
+1401 AHAGPRPPAGAT

-1433 VGDPVAVVEAIHRG
+1433 VGDPVAVVEAVHRG

-1463 AGTSGTPSGAVDA
+1463 AGTPGTSSGAVDA
-1476 ARVAKV
+1476 ARVAEV

-1567 VLFAQNGTSPH
+1567 VLFAQNGTSPN

-1629 NATSA
+1629 NAASA
-1634 GPAAPDPDGSSAS
+1634 GPAAPDPGGSSAS
-1647 APALPATPDR
+1647 APARPATPDR

-1669 PDVDRVEQGL
+1669 PDVDRIEQGL

-1709 VSADGL
+1709 VSADGH

-1726 RLRPEDPQLVANPA
+1726 RLRPEDPQLVSNPA

-1745 ETPGPSL
+1745 ETSGPSL

-1783 DGTTTRAMRLRGGFN
+1783 DGTTTRAMRLRGDFN

-1811 NFNATLNKVDQK
+1811 RFNATLNKVDQK

-1849 GWLIEARGDG
+1849 GWLIEARGDA
-1859 QPWQAVEVPEPAD
+1859 QPWQAVEVPEPPD

-1883 PDHLLENAGEQVVAD
+1883 PDHLLESAGEQVVAD
-1898 LPEHLRDNLTR
+1898 LPEHMRDNLTR

-1922 NELYDHII
+1922 NELYDLVI

-1943 SPMRNELQRKLWN
+1943 SPMRGELQRKLWN

-1971 ETDGDAGALTRGYA
+1971 ETDGDAGALTRGFA

-2008 VQVGLGDGST
+2008 VQVGLGGGST

-2051 SFGGAVDLPLA
+2051 SLGGAVDLPLA

-2067 PQAYKESTKLGLSAR
+2067 PQAYKENAKLGLSAR

-2112 GHEVRFEFHAE
+2112 GHEVPFEWHAE
-2123 VITSRRPRE
+2123 VSTSRRPRE
-2132 WPHPTPVVDG
+2132 WPHPTPVVNG
-2142 SVVLRMSEPDSFDYG
+2142 SAVLRMSEPDAFDYG

-2167 DPVPGLA
+2167 DTVPGLA

-2179 VVPAGGRPRS
+2179 VVPAGGRLRS

-2291 ARDTYDE
+2291 ARDVYDE

-2309 NLDLFNKMVSGDGLE
+2309 NLDLFHKMVSGDGLE

-2334 AALVDDPDAPAPEA
+2334 AAFVDDPDAPAPAA
-2348 GMSFTLNTW
+2348 GMSFTLHSW
-2357 RNAVKLTAEVTVFA
+2357 RNAVMRTAEVTVFA

-2474 APYDLGYVVRISDR
+2474 APYDLGFVVRISDR
-2488 DAPIVSPELIP
+2488 DAPIVSPELIR
-2499 ANVHAALLKFNSDP
+2499 ANVHAALLKFNTDP

-2608 PRIRRVQFVGATP
+2608 PRIKGAQFVGATP

-2641 ESFTKAFNLP
+2641 ESFTKVFNLP
-2651 NIGLS
+2651 NVGLS
-2656 RKFGPVNVGFGE
+2656 RKFGPVNVSFGE
-2668 SAGVRVSKSESAE
+2668 SAGVRVSESESAE

-2690 LKLAFGRGYAY
+2690 LKLAFGLGYAY
-2701 VAEFDANVRAGVRT
+2701 VAEYDANVRAGIHK

-2730 DLRDRTMLFILPEAE
+2730 DLRGRTMLFILPEAE

-2782 GLLSRWRGE
+2782 GLLSRWRGD
-2791 LADRVAGGLPDL
+2791 LADRASSRTVDGLPDL

-2815 ALTLADRHVDLPQ
+2815 ALTLADRHVDQ
-2828 RGAVLAPRRRERFA
+2828 RGAVLDPRRRARFA
-2842 TEFGITL
+2842 TDFGITL
-2849 DPNANPFSALT
+2849 DPNVNPFSALT
-2860 MPPYLTRTGDR
+2860 VPPYLTRTGDR

-3030 SLGWNLTPAR
+3030 ALGWNLTPAR
-3040 FGFSVDGVPVSTAA
+3040 FGFSVDGVPVSTAG

-3109 LVNHVLTGL
+3109 LVNHVMTAM
-3118 NNAADWALHRAP
+3118 NSAADWALHQAP
-3130 AGFANA
+3130 AGFADW

-3171 PQLDLRALPSLP
+3171 PQLDLRALPALP

-3202 LMGKVLGPQA
+3202 LMGNVLGPQA
-3212 NAPLYRGSVA
+3212 NAPMYRGSVA

-3236 SEGLDDGGYLLG
+3236 SEGLGDGGYLLG

-3296 QSRSRWRPNVDVGM
+3296 QSRNRWRPNFDAEA
-3310 AYGAPIGK
+3310 AYGSPIGK
-3318 TNIGPQEDTTATG
+3318 TNIGPQEDTTAG
-3331 GISTGANR
+3331 GRISTGANR

-3363 RTYLVRI
+3363 LTYLVRI

-3392 APMEPARFEADD
+3392 APIEPARFEADD

-3434 YDWKAN
+3434 YDWKTN
-3440 NPADWP
+3440 NPAGWP

-3474 AGRVIDAGTFDPQQ
+3474 ADRVIQAGDFDPDQ
-3488 APQHVALLIRDQIGN
+3488 APQHVALLIRDQLGN

-3522 LRYEVVLDWAVGHL
+3522 RRYEVTLDWAVGHL
-3536 QRLNPVQQAAAGLA
+3536 QQLNATQQATADLA

-3561 FAVGA
+3561 LAVGA
-3566 VLPATDVRQFA
+3566 ALSAADVRLFN

-3604 ELLAQDPRTV
+3604 ELLAQDPRPV

-3631 DDQGTASRYRID
+3631 DDQGAASRYRID

-3688 QMALYHELLSGT
+3688 QMALYHELLGRT

-3751 DDTDTAGTR
+3751 HDTDTAQTR

-3765 RLLAAVLPSGWTT
+3765 RLLAPVLPPGWTT
-3778 TGPLPQAPDMLRP
+3778 TGPLPLPLPQAPDTLRP

-3805 ARIDVDGTYRLYD
+3805 ARVDADGTYRLYD

-3834 RDVLAGAQAVT
+3834 QDVLAGASAVT

-3860 NWAASRQLAEDNL
+3860 NWTASRQFAEDNL
-3873 EVLRADP
+3873 GMLRADP
-3880 TAARLTQ
+3880 TATRLTQ
-3887 DQQQARPASPSTAP
+3887 DQQQARPASPPTPP
-3901 AQPETVQP
+3901 AQP
-3909 DAARPGTTPAPAGD
+3909 DATRTETTPAPAGD
-3923 PVLDRHR
+3923 PVRDRHR

-3946 YLAAADATARHRALA
+3946 YLAAADATARHRVLA
-3961 DAVAAVVPADPTAPA
+3961 DAVAAVVPTAPTDPIDPT
-3976 DPAAP
+3976 AP

-4040 NPPQNWPDTLQ
+4040 NP
-4051 ALTELPTAAGRD
+4051 
-4063 VATLRDALDIIERQR
+4063 
-4078 LHGVADLLDGL
+4078 
-4089 TPDDAGA
+4089 
-4096 VAAAVTASGTTATD
+4096 
-4110 LADAWRDVSTAA
+4110 
-4122 DLIPALPPP
+4122 
-4131 AATWAGTADTVL
+4131 
-4143 PPADVVHHPMPPV
+4143 
-4156 TAALDEWL
+4156 
-4164 TIGDWEDSRT
+4164 
-4174 FLDDHGAELL
+4174 
-4184 SDRAHSALQIRR
+4184 RR
-4196 AGLPHNVDLAA
+4196 
-4207 RDALLTLARYGH
+4207 
-4219 LDDGYRYLLG
+4219 
-4229 PTPPASAA
+4229 
-4237 AGTPNPLPGAPT
+4237 T
-4249 GRQELLTRL
+4249 GR
-4258 LARPDVADPAA
+4258 
-4269 VSALGYLA
+4269 
-4277 ATLDGPV
+4277 
-4284 NAVDAAILHL
+4284 
-4294 TADALAGLNI
+4294 
-4304 ADAAVTTLVRD
+4304 
-4315 ARQTLSAPQ
+4315 
-4324 RQQWAE
+4324 
-4330 TIRHL
+4330 
-4335 ADNATGTR
+4335 
-4343 GPALRHV
+4343 
-4350 ADRLFTTT
+4350 T
-4358 PDPDPAPDASDA
+4358 PCKP
-4370 SDAEVARVRQVTR
+4370 
-4383 ERLQQASQ
+4383 
-4391 ELQRTVDDL
+4391 
-4400 DQARRD
+4400 
-4406 ERDAQGARDA
+4406 
-4416 AEASLDAARTAVTR
+4416 
-4430 AEGERARLE
+4430 
-4439 ENIDHLNRAMPEL
+4439 
-4452 EAEVTR
+4452 
-4458 RERLESAARQTVD
+4458 
-4471 DPATSQ
+4471 
-4477 DESRRAAA
+4477 
-4485 RAELDQA
+4485 
-4492 RRELDVART
+4492 
-4501 ALENATGDL
+4501 
-4510 RDAGQD
+4510 
-4516 LDRVRAELPD
+4516 
-4526 LRRQVETA
+4526 
-4534 SEELR
+4534 
-4539 ARDVSAQAHTNTV
+4539 
-4552 RMLDEA
+4552 
-4558 RTVRE
+4558 
-4563 AARDAA
+4563 
-4569 QQQADAMALPVP
+4569 
-4581 PVPRSTPVV
+4581 
-4590 DVDTAL
+4590 
-4596 AEIARAGHGRSVV
+4596 
-4609 PELERAVRAEHG
+4609 
-4621 GTLPAR
+4621 
-4627 VVLNTNPTRQ
+4627 
-4637 ADNAAT
+4637 
-4643 APADETAVHE
+4643 
-4653 LDRVQLARDLA
+4653 
-4664 ATLAVPVE
+4664 
-4672 LRVDGG
+4672 
-4678 TSVEPPYL
+4678 
-4686 AYPGGEVVRLDITG
+4686 
-4700 RPETLDDAVRR
+4700 
-4711 LPQRVQDDLA
+4711 
-4721 AHRGRPDVNSRLE
+4721 
-4734 ILHEAEI
+4734 
-4741 ESRQD
+4741 
-4746 FATAVVALVEN
+4746 
-4757 LNRHQGYLAHRWITQ
+4757 
-4772 AVPPVDAA
+4772 
-4780 GLRALTDGLDTRAW
+4780 
-4794 PEPTS
+4794 
-4799 TPPAGPVET
+4799 
-4808 GRPDAVAAAWLAYI
+4808 
-4822 PQHRAEMLADMLDAV
+4822 
-4837 PGLGFVVGR
+4837 
-4846 PTRELPAD
+4846 
-4854 QRPGARVLAV
+4854 
-4864 AGSTAAAGVVLPT
+4864 
-4877 TQLHWYEPARN
+4877 
-4888 QIHTGS
+4888 
-4894 MQMLGTWAKRRAG
+4894 
-4907 EDARPDDIWYIVL
+4907 
-4920 TPNGTDRPR
+4920 
-4929 DPSALAHHV
+4929 
-4938 DVAART
+4938 
-4944 TSTSTPPV
+4944 
-4952 EPAPPADVAGAV
+4952 
-4964 RGDVSLPGG
+4964 
-4973 AAAFEWA
+4973 
-4980 GAASADGGVGSS
+4980 
-4992 SGWAAGVEPSVV
+4992 
-5004 RVVGGWR
+5004 
-5011 VSYRSMEGL
+5011 
-5020 PSWGEMTRV
+5020 
-5029 YSDRFTWRG
+5029 
-5038 PEPLRFVSTPGEGRP
+5038 
-5053 FRVETAGEDAG
+5053 
-5064 VRVYVDYWVRGE
+5064 
-5076 SGTVVFRLRLE
+5076 
-5087 PDADVVEESI
+5087 
-5097 LRTLG
+5097 
-5102 AVEQW
+5102 
-5107 VVRTNERLRPE
+5107 
-5118 GGPPA
+5118 
-5123 VAVVFDP
+5123 
-5130 AAETVVRLSPYG
+5130 
-5142 SGLKNS
+5142 
-5148 KDVWVSEDGSAG
+5148 
-5160 RINQLHW
+5160 
-5167 LAGLPSRAYGH
+5167 
-5178 ELKHFAGV
+5178 
-5186 PHDGS
+5186 
-5191 PGDLLRTARG
+5191 
-5201 VGDDHLHEPGF
+5201 
-5212 TEWELDQI
+5212 
-5220 RDTAASYVAPTVAPR
+5220 
-5235 PAGSSGSGSV
+5235 
-5245 SSEPVSGSLPGRPAA
+5245 
-5260 MEWHPPDDSEA
+5260 
-5271 DGQPSG
+5271 
-5277 PAEGDPSGLDPEVFP
+5277 
-5292 LWDDPLAG
+5292 
-5300 LDLTTPAAGSGW
+5300 
-5312 SPSGGQRP
+5312 
-5320 DWEREVADATGSLK
+5320 
-5334 LAGAAAEAAFGR
+5334 
-5346 WAREVFE
+5346 
-5353 FDPATLDPRPNYVFN
+5353 
-5368 ESVLDTY
+5368 
-5375 REELEKKGITTP
+5375 
-5387 AGLSGW
+5387 
-5393 LARQLAKELA
+5393 
-5403 PGGSPRLREILPYPD
+5403 
-5418 PENMSEQQRD
+5418 
-5428 ALHRI
+5428 
-5433 WIDKIANP
+5433 
-5441 RSVSYEI
+5441 
-5448 THVALHLLAMGLGQQ
+5448 
-5463 MRIHHPFGDP
+5463 
-5473 YEDIGPPSDDG
+5473 
-5484 AIPRPV
+5484 
-5490 VWWKGGY
+5490 
-5497 IVLIPRDSADILAR
+5497 
-5511 IASGYRRKWPDRVR
+5511 
-5525 SRWDSLFSG
+5525 
-5534 ALGLLKDRIDTAE
+5534 
-5547 ENSPGPHR
+5547 
-5555 SVLRHKLDRDLA
+5555 
-5567 AIGKR
+5567 
-5572 PFSPRRQAEELDA
+5572 
-5585 YHRYLTGLSGDGA
+5585 
-5598 WTGDY
+5598 
-5603 RWELKDPFTLRIA
+5603 
-5616 AHVKANSGAYAELRF
+5616 
-5631 RLGGKDVQLTR
+5631 
-5642 VDHVVLPGD
+5642 
-5651 RVAVDF
+5651 
-5657 GSVNGEGVGIV
+5657 
-5668 KIPYLADG
+5668 
-5676 AEKFAYRE
+5676 
-5684 IERRFSDSELAEL
+5684 
-5697 RGSAPGHVWQLD
+5697 
-5709 EPSVSSLFHIT
+5709 
-5720 AGLDPKKGLLT
+5720 
-5731 RSFGKG
+5731 
-5737 SEGNKLQR
+5737 
-5745 VRIPVVKVADGSSF
+5745 
-5759 VIPGNMKEAILRLG
+5759 
-5773 YGPDGRPI
+5773 
-5781 AVVVMPAEKSGVER
+5781 
-5795 DLYLQLV
+5795 
-5802 NPAPTVA
+5802 
-5809 DIELLR
+5809 
-5815 KTALWERD
+5815 
-5823 VHWWSTSRVE
+5823 
-5833 SFDDTIGSNGRLPS
+5833 
-5847 PLSFTLGG
+5847 
-5855 IGAKTLDGREVNLA
+5855 
-5869 PGTPVTLQVGK
+5869 
-5880 RLRPV
+5880 
-5885 GNDDAVNEVVVV
+5885 
-5897 VKVPLVPEPNA
+5897 
-5908 PASEPEYA
+5908 
-5916 FRVFVR
+5916 
-5922 DEADYAA
+5922 
-5929 LIRQL
+5929 
-5934 RNRRT
+5934 
-5939 LLDQRRERAES
+5939 
-5950 GGRRAPKR
+5950 
-5958 PRIQD
+5958 
-5963 GSSQPGPAT
+5963 
-5972 APHQPPPPPDMAGE
+5972 
-5986 AGRGDVLLPSQLSPA
+5986 
-6001 EVSVWFPWLGSV
+6001 
-6013 NPGRADDPDSPN
+6013 
-6025 SRRRDSATNCVL
+6025 
-6037 AAVGTDMSLADGVG
+6037 
-6051 WQVPPEVPSP
+6051 
-6061 VGWLQR
+6061 
-6067 FAGRPLVEVA
+6067 
-6077 DYEAVVEVMAGAEPG
+6077 
-6092 ARGVLVTTGVGDE
+6092 
-6105 VSHAVNV
+6105 
-6112 VRTYDGRVVFLDGQL
+6112 
-6127 GGLARG
+6127 
-6133 PVEPG
+6133 
-6138 RLRFV
+6138 
-6143 ATTDG
+6143 
-6148 VGIPRPPAG
+6148 
-6157 VADAATVTV
+6157 
-6166 AEHADLAGMDG
+6166 
-6177 NARPPSEAVSVPVP
+6177 
-6191 LPSLPAG
+6191 
-6198 LLRSDMWDRLFTQ
+6198 
-6211 FLDRTGD
+6211 
-6218 GVAAS
+6218 
-6223 LDERTPDAVR
+6223 
-6233 HHLRDSF
+6233 
-6240 DNFVDRTNVLDQGRA
+6240 
-6255 GLSSDDRALLRQAL
+6255 
-6269 DARGTSVPR
+6269 
-6278 LTGALPHLLSEAF
+6278 
-6291 SVNVTVAPA
+6291 
-6300 GSGPH
+6300 
-6305 ENDDVAPWH
+6305 
-6314 DRTVALDLPVARLS
+6314 
-6328 AVPDRRGPL
+6328 
-6337 IGHFG
+6337 
-6342 EVLAVTSWPAVAGW
+6342 
-6356 RLASADVAGTVRVWD
+6356 
-6371 MDNGVLLRELE
+6371 
-6382 GHYSGVLT
+6382 
-6390 SWPAVVGPRL
+6390 
-6400 ASADVAG
+6400 
-6407 AVRVWDV
+6407 
-6414 DNGVVLRELGGHTGA
+6414 
-6429 VVALTGWP
+6429 
-6437 AVAGPRLASA
+6437 
-6447 DAAGTVRVWDADNG
+6447 
-6461 VLLQTFE
+6461 
-6468 GNDGLVRVLTSWQDE
+6468 
-6483 SGWRRLAAGDVAGR
+6483 
-6497 VRIWD
+6497 
-6502 VDRGVVLQTLEGHDG
+6502 
-6517 VEALTLLP
+6517 
-6525 EGPGRWLLAV
+6525 
-6535 GQRRAVRLWS
+6535 
-6545 LSDGVAWPVGLPLVS
+6545 
-6560 GERFRTESG
+6560 
-6569 HGSVVVYPEGV
+6569 
-6580 SAGIDVERLAAVARE
+6580 
-6595 QAVTDAEAWAA
+6595 
-6606 RTGQD
+6606 
-6611 RPAGDAVW
+6611 
-6619 RVVLAFED
+6619 
-6627 RGHEDVLALTKRLID
+6627 
-6642 GELGVEVPEAA
+6642 
-6653 VIELSPYSADPS
+6653 
-6665 GVPGVQPRTLVEVAA
+6665 
-6680 LRAARAESGAVAIL
+6680 
-6694 GRHVAEA
+6694 
-6701 DPGVVPPGLVA
+6701 
-6712 VDFSGRE
+6712 
-6719 TFPALLREVQARPI
+6719 
-6733 NEDVDLDYRG
+6733 
-6743 RRRLAGLPVHHGP
+6743 
-6756 YLLPFDLHWARL
+6756 
-6768 RQRAFS
+6768 
-6774 HFRDWV
+6774 
-6780 FLPDVPSER
+6780 
-6789 GLRVTQLRQ
+6789 
-6798 AELLAGEIAAASV
+6798 
-6811 GERLAGVPDVGPA
+6811 
-6824 GWVPAGAR
+6824 
-6832 VLVVGVPGPYPG
+6832 
-6844 DPKAV
+6844 
-6849 VPSLFDFLNGALP
+6849 
-6862 PAASGLREPVYVV
+6862 
-6875 VHGFGGWT
+6875 
-6883 STVVLTHAAE
+6883 
-6893 DDLWPV
+6893 
-6899 RMDELA
+6899 
-6905 TGGPAGGGLRA
+6905 
-6916 ARDLVEAEGWT
+6916 
-6927 RVLAEVEGIPE
+6927 
-6938 TVGAAAL
+6938 
-6945 GRVGWAGELRAALP
+6945 
-6959 EVAGDPAAVD
+6959 
-6969 GQRRMGERI
+6969 
-6978 DQLVALGERL
+6978 
-6988 VGLTRGWTGEGALPV
+6988 
-7003 GTDRPDLRL
+7003 
-7012 ERWAGDERNR
+7012 
-7022 RLAAALVATDDV
+7022 
-7034 VAEEVVERVEE
+7034 
-7045 EIDRVWETVVA
+7045 
-7056 PVSAVRADGGVPDA
+7056 
-7070 ASEVLRAMYLGA
+7070 
-7082 WVFYTAPGRPVV
+7082 
-7094 IERPENPRENLPEGV
+7094 
-7109 QSENGR
+7109 
-7115 RIVDLSAV
+7115 
-7123 RDLGVAD
+7123 
-7130 FDRFLSEHGQDVASL
+7130 
-7145 WSTEGAVAQ
+7145 
-7154 VSELRAALG
+7154 
-7163 VSQPLPYLRV
+7163 
-7173 VGRVPEVPEQWRA
+7173 
-7186 ELFSAVS
+7186 
-7193 AFGLARQ
+7193 
-7200 WLEEQVSS
+7200 
-7208 LPVGSVALPGQAG
+7208 
-7221 DGATGSG
+7221 
-7228 DQTVPV
+7228 
-7234 SDDGVATA
+7234 
-7242 RADLIGRWRDLADG
+7242 
-7256 HARRMDAADRELRRM
+7256 
-7271 TAPGQDDSPARSA
+7271 
-7284 LAGLSDRYL
+7284 
-7293 HAMQGLSRAR
+7293 
-7303 MHRTVDAYV
+7303 
-7312 ESLPATELG
+7312 
-7321 GLGDRV
+7321 
-7327 GQVETAAAE
+7327 
-7336 LDQHLGQAPDTSS
+7336 
-7349 VDVIDGVELRTLE
+7349 
-7362 GHTGAVWAVTS
+7362 
-7373 WQGEP
+7373 
-7378 GPQVASASD
+7378 
-7387 DGTVR
+7387 
-7392 IWDAVTGAP
+7392 
-7401 LRTLR
+7401 
-7406 GHTDGVVAVESWQA
+7406 
-7420 GPDRRVATADMQ
+7420 
-7432 GAVFVWDAVTGARLL
+7432 
-7447 TLRGHVGPVWAV
+7447 
-7459 TSWPGEPGPQVA
+7459 
-7471 SASDDGTVF
+7471 
-7480 VWDAVTGARL
+7480 
-7490 LTLGGHTG
+7490 
-7498 GVGAVASW
+7498 
-7506 QAGADRRLASA
+7506 
-7517 DWADGTVFVWDVAS
+7517 
-7531 GARLLTLRG
+7531 
-7540 HTGGVVALAS
+7540 
-7550 WQAGSEQRLAS
+7550 
-7561 ASWDGT
+7561 
-7567 VRVWDA
+7567 
-7573 VTGAP
+7573 